1 MLFYLS
7 SAVPLVPHSDADV
20 DNADWPRLL
29 QVDLGGEAG
38 GALGA
43 DAVGRRQHE
52 PWNWSQYLGDI

>member
-7 SAVPLVPHSDADV
+7 PAVPLVPHSDADV
-20 DNADWPRLL
+20 DHAAWSRLL

-52 PWNWSQYLGDI
+52 PWDSSIYLSDI